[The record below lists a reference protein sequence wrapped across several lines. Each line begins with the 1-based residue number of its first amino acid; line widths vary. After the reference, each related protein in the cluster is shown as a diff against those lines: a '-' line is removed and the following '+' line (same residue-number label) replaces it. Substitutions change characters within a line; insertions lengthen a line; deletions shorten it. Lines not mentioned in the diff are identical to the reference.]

1 MIVMEIMEACHRV
14 VALVLVFLFLV
25 PVSVQARS
33 NGQGAACNDATAT
46 LCNYECPESVKAWMV
61 PWAKLKDNG
70 RFGPCCPP
78 GMDLVAPP
86 TRNNAYR
93 IHLQGVGG
101 TTNRKPTLT
110 FKPCEI
116 IEITVFVDKPGMKYL
131 GLLMYAEND
140 DGKKV
145 GFFPVPSGVSGGA
158 SAFHTCQDG
167 AAIIHSDANMK
178 NYHEIAGKKASIE

>member
-1 MIVMEIMEACHRV
+1 MTLISERSVYLDLAMTAWKLWKCHRV

-78 GMDLVAPP
+78 NGFSGATNTQQCLSYPP
-86 TRNNAYR
+86 SRCWWLQIENQLS
-93 IHLQGVGG
+93 HLSRVKLLKSLLLL
-101 TTNRKPTLT
+101 TN
-110 FKPCEI
+110 
-116 IEITVFVDKPGMKYL
+116 L
-131 GLLMYAEND
+131 G
-140 DGKKV
+140 
-145 GFFPVPSGVSGGA
+145 
-158 SAFHTCQDG
+158 
-167 AAIIHSDANMK
+167 
-178 NYHEIAGKKASIE
+178 

>member
-110 FKPCEI
+110 FLRPSRFKVQTASGFGKRSGFHSI
-116 IEITVFVDKPGMKYL
+116 DTITQCG
-131 GLLMYAEND
+131 
-140 DGKKV
+140 
-145 GFFPVPSGVSGGA
+145 PSGGVMRSCF
-158 SAFHTCQDG
+158 SDT
-167 AAIIHSDANMK
+167 IHNFSVDACGRTIR
-178 NYHEIAGKKASIE
+178 HLLSI

>member
-1 MIVMEIMEACHRV
+1 MVILLYTTLLAMTVMEIMEACHRV

-86 TRNNAYR
+86 T
-93 IHLQGVGG
+93 
-101 TTNRKPTLT
+101 P
-110 FKPCEI
+110 
-116 IEITVFVDKPGMKYL
+116 
-131 GLLMYAEND
+131 
-140 DGKKV
+140 
-145 GFFPVPSGVSGGA
+145 
-158 SAFHTCQDG
+158 
-167 AAIIHSDANMK
+167 
-178 NYHEIAGKKASIE
+178 